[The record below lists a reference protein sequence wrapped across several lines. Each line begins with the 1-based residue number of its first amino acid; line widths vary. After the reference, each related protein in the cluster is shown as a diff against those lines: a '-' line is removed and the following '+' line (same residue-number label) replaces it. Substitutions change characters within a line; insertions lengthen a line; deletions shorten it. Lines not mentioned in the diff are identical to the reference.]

1 VNLFEDGV
9 MESVIEVLERQR
21 GMATFAEL
29 VQATSRRQV
38 AEAVRLGLV
47 ERLGRGLYVLPGRP
61 TDRTIAVAYDGVVS
75 HLSAAVEWDLP
86 LLVQPAKPH
95 ITVPTKRRFRLSQR
109 PAAVLHSGP
118 IAPRDRANRL
128 TSLVRTVMDCARI
141 LPFGEALA
149 VADGAL
155 ASGLTR
161 KDQLIKAAA
170 AMRGPGRPNARRVA
184 ALADGYV
191 DSFLESMLRAL
202 LLEAGIEG
210 FEPQVSVES
219 GSLRVRV
226 DLGHRKARVALEA
239 DSFEFHGTRAALA
252 ADCRRYDELVA
263 AGWLV
268 LRFSYEQ
275 ILSDAAWVVEMVR
288 RTLARALGVPSDR

>member
-1 VNLFEDGV
+1 VNLFEDGA

-21 GMATFAEL
+21 GLATFAEL
-29 VQATSRRQV
+29 VQATSRRQL

-47 ERLGRGLYVLPGRP
+47 ERLGRGLYVLPGPP
-61 TDRTIAVAYDGVVS
+61 TDRTVAVAYDGVVS

-86 LLVQPAKPH
+86 LLVQPAQPH
-95 ITVPTKRRFRLSQR
+95 ITVPTKRRSRPG

-118 IAPRDRANRL
+118 ISPRDRANRL
-128 TSLVRTVMDCARI
+128 TSLVRTVLDCARI

-149 VADGAL
+149 VADAAL

-161 KDQLIKAAA
+161 KDQLIRAAA
-170 AMRGPGRPNARRVA
+170 AMRGPGRPNARRVT

-210 FEPQVSVES
+210 FEPQVSVDC
-219 GSLRVRV
+219 GSLRARV

-239 DSFEFHGTRAALA
+239 DSFEFHGSRAALA

-275 ILSDAAWVVEMVR
+275 ILSDATWVVEMVR
-288 RTLARALGVPSDR
+288 RTLARALGVPSDG

>member
-1 VNLFEDGV
+1 
-9 MESVIEVLERQR
+9 
-21 GMATFAEL
+21 
-29 VQATSRRQV
+29 
-38 AEAVRLGLV
+38 
-47 ERLGRGLYVLPGRP
+47 
-61 TDRTIAVAYDGVVS
+61 
-75 HLSAAVEWDLP
+75 
-86 LLVQPAKPH
+86 
-95 ITVPTKRRFRLSQR
+95 
-109 PAAVLHSGP
+109 
-118 IAPRDRANRL
+118 
-128 TSLVRTVMDCARI
+128 MDCARI

-149 VADGAL
+149 VADAAL

-161 KDQLIKAAA
+161 KDQLIRAAA

-202 LLEAGIEG
+202 LLEAGIDG
-210 FEPQVSVES
+210 FEPQVGVEC

-239 DSFEFHGTRAALA
+239 DSFEFHGSRAALA

-275 ILSDAAWVVEMVR
+275 ILSDAAWVVEMVC
-288 RTLARALGVPSDR
+288 RTLARALDVPSDR

>member
-9 MESVIEVLERQR
+9 MESVFEVLERQR
-21 GMATFAEL
+21 GLATFAEL
-29 VQATSRRQV
+29 VHATSRRQL

-47 ERLGRGLYVLPGRP
+47 ERVGRGLYVLPGRP
-61 TDRTIAVAYDGVVS
+61 TDRTVAVAYDGVVS

-86 LLVQPAKPH
+86 LLVQPAEPH
-95 ITVPTKRRFRLSQR
+95 ITVPTKRRSRPG

-118 IAPRDRANRL
+118 ISPRDRANRL

-149 VADGAL
+149 VADAAL

-161 KDQLIKAAA
+161 KDQLTRAAA

-184 ALADGYV
+184 TLADGYV

-210 FEPQVSVES
+210 FEPQVSVDC

-239 DSFEFHGTRAALA
+239 DSFEFHGSRAALA

-275 ILSDAAWVVEMVR
+275 VLSDAAWVVEMVC
-288 RTLARALGVPSDR
+288 RTVARALDVPSDR

>member
-21 GMATFAEL
+21 GLATYADL
-29 VQATSRRQV
+29 VQATSRRQL

-61 TDRTIAVAYDGVVS
+61 TDRTVAVAYDGVVS

-95 ITVPTKRRFRLSQR
+95 ITVPTKRRSRPG

-118 IAPRDRANRL
+118 ISLRDRANRF

-149 VADGAL
+149 VADAAL

-161 KDQLIKAAA
+161 KDQLIRAAA

-219 GSLRVRV
+219 GLLRVRV
-226 DLGHRKARVALEA
+226 DLGHRKTRVALEA
-239 DSFEFHGTRAALA
+239 DSFEFHGSRAALA

-275 ILSDAAWVVEMVR
+275 TLSDAAWVVEMVS
-288 RTLARALGVPSDR
+288 RTLARALDVPSDR

>member
-21 GMATFAEL
+21 GLATFAEL
-29 VQATSRRQV
+29 VQASSRRQL

-47 ERLGRGLYVLPGRP
+47 ERLGRGLYVLPGRA
-61 TDRTIAVAYDGVVS
+61 TDRTVAVAYDGVVS

-86 LLVQPAKPH
+86 LLAPPAKPH
-95 ITVPTKRRFRLSQR
+95 ITVPTKRRSRPG
-109 PAAVLHSGP
+109 PAAVVHSGP
-118 IAPRDRANRL
+118 ISTRDRANRL

-149 VADGAL
+149 VADAAL

-161 KDQLIKAAA
+161 KDQLIRAAA

-210 FEPQVSVES
+210 FEPQVSVEC
-219 GSLRVRV
+219 GSPRARV

-239 DSFEFHGTRAALA
+239 DSFEFHGSRAALA

-275 ILSDAAWVVEMVR
+275 VLSDTAWVVEIVG
-288 RTLARALGVPSDR
+288 RTLARALDVPSDR

>member
-21 GMATFAEL
+21 GLATFAEL
-29 VQATSRRQV
+29 VQASSRRQL

-47 ERLGRGLYVLPGRP
+47 ERLGRGLYVLPGRA
-61 TDRTIAVAYDGVVS
+61 TDRTVAVAYDGVVS

-86 LLVQPAKPH
+86 LLAAPAKPH
-95 ITVPTKRRFRLSQR
+95 ITLPTKRRSRPG

-118 IAPRDRANRL
+118 ISPRDRANRL

-149 VADGAL
+149 VDDAAL

-161 KDQLIKAAA
+161 KDQLIRAAA

-210 FEPQVSVES
+210 FEPQVSVEC
-219 GSLRVRV
+219 GSLRARV

-239 DSFEFHGTRAALA
+239 DSFEFHGSRAALA

-275 ILSDAAWVVEMVR
+275 VLSDTAWVVEIVG
-288 RTLARALGVPSDR
+288 RTLARALDVPSDR

>member
-1 VNLFEDGV
+1 VKLFEDGV

-21 GMATFAEL
+21 GLATFAEL
-29 VQATSRRQV
+29 VQAASRRQL

-86 LLVQPAKPH
+86 LLAAPAKPH
-95 ITVPTKRRFRLSQR
+95 ITLPTKRRSRPG

-118 IAPRDRANRL
+118 ISPRDRANRL

-149 VADGAL
+149 VADAAL

-161 KDQLIKAAA
+161 KDQLIRAAA

-184 ALADGYV
+184 ALADGYA

-210 FEPQVSVES
+210 FEPQVTVEC
-219 GSLRVRV
+219 GPLRARV

-239 DSFEFHGTRAALA
+239 DSFEFHGSRAALA

-275 ILSDAAWVVEMVR
+275 VLSDTTWVVEMVC
-288 RTLARALGVPSDR
+288 RTLARALDVPSDR

>member
-21 GMATFAEL
+21 GLATFAEL
-29 VQATSRRQV
+29 VQATSRRQL

-61 TDRTIAVAYDGVVS
+61 TDRTVAVAYDGVVS
-75 HLSAAVEWDLP
+75 HLS
-86 LLVQPAKPH
+86 
-95 ITVPTKRRFRLSQR
+95 
-109 PAAVLHSGP
+109 
-118 IAPRDRANRL
+118 ANRL

-149 VADGAL
+149 VADAAL

-161 KDQLIKAAA
+161 KDQLIRAAA

-210 FEPQVSVES
+210 FEPQVSVDC

-239 DSFEFHGTRAALA
+239 DSFEFHGSRAALA

-275 ILSDAAWVVEMVR
+275 VLSDAAWVAEMVS
-288 RTLARALGVPSDR
+288 RTLARAPAVPSDR

>member
-21 GMATFAEL
+21 GLATYADL
-29 VQATSRRQV
+29 VQATSRRQL

-61 TDRTIAVAYDGVVS
+61 TDRTVAVAYDGVVS

-95 ITVPTKRRFRLSQR
+95 ITVPTKRRSRPG

-118 IAPRDRANRL
+118 ISPRDRANRF

-149 VADGAL
+149 VADAAL

-161 KDQLIKAAA
+161 KDQLIRAAA

-239 DSFEFHGTRAALA
+239 DSFEFHGSRAALA

-275 ILSDAAWVVEMVR
+275 TLSDAAWVVEMVS
-288 RTLARALGVPSDR
+288 RTLARALDVPSDK